1 MNGKTPEDPETQ
13 FWDDAY
19 QSGEYQMDW
28 EYAYPSQE
36 LVALVAAGVPKKRG
50 TILDVGCG
58 SGQEA
63 VFLAKCG
70 YNVIG
75 VDISANALRIAEKLA
90 KKANVEVDWRQGS
103 VYKLPVPDASIDF
116 INDRGLLHLI
126 SEERRPTYA
135 KEVQRV
141 LKLGGV
147 LLIRGADSH
156 WGKEFT
162 PITEESITRHFHKT
176 AFDKGPLLPIQL
188 VSNGGVRSARI
199 VVLKK
204 RDDSSVKTLR
214 SAQKNVP
221 Y

>member
-1 MNGKTPEDPETQ
+1 MPLNAKTPEDPETQ

-19 QSGEYQMDW
+19 QSGEYRMDW

-36 LVALVAAGVPKKRG
+36 LVALVAAGVPKNRG

-70 YNVIG
+70 YKVIG

-90 KKANVEVDWRQGS
+90 KKAKVEVDWRQGS
-103 VYKLPVPDASIDF
+103 VYKLPVEDASIDF

-126 SEERRPTYA
+126 SEERRPKYA
-135 KEVQRV
+135 KEVYRV
-141 LKLGGV
+141 LKPGGI

-162 PITEESITRHFHKT
+162 PITEESVSSHFPKSL
-176 AFDKGPLLPIQL
+176 FDKGPVLPIQL
-188 VSNGGVRSARI
+188 ISNGGARSAKI
-199 VVLKK
+199 VVLKIK
-204 RDDSSVKTLR
+204 
-214 SAQKNVP
+214 
-221 Y
+221 